1 MGVTVVKELSIKKSK
16 IIEHWLE
23 NPNVIKVNFENDLN
37 YLVDQI
43 ALDYIKIKHKKVLD
57 YKLAQ

>member
-1 MGVTVVKELSIKKSK
+1 
-16 IIEHWLE
+16 
-23 NPNVIKVNFENDLN
+23 LN